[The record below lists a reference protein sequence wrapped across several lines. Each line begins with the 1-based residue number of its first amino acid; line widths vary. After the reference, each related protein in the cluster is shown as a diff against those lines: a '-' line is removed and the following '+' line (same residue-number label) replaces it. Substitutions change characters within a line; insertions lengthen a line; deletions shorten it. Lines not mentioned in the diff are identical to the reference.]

1 MRKKLGCLLILL
13 LSTVYLS
20 GCIYLRPVGPCYGVG
35 CSALT
40 SGKVAQ
46 SGQPAQP
53 GQAATAQASKAP
65 DQKPTAK
72 KGFFSRLLP
81 KWAQPNQRN

>member
-1 MRKKLGCLLILL
+1 MRKSLGCLLILL

-20 GCIYLRPVGPCYGVG
+20 GCVYLRPVGPCYGVG

-46 SGQPAQP
+46 SGQP
-53 GQAATAQASKAP
+53 GKAQASKAP
-65 DQKPTAK
+65 DQKATPK
-72 KGFFSRLLP
+72 KSLLARLLP
-81 KWAQPNQRN
+81 KWAQPNQGN